1 MKPKRQK
8 KHTHRK
14 VGFHDKNKHL
24 MTENHNTT
32 ETVTET
38 ITINRGLLLKELFR
52 MFGKWVVNSIIQ
64 LFKDYTFVFF
74 VAAINVL
81 FLYLLVA
88 ITKNDVVIYLSV
100 LTFGLASLVF
110 VSVESWDRFKNELK
124 LMFSREKVAEVEI

>member
-1 MKPKRQK
+1 
-8 KHTHRK
+8 
-14 VGFHDKNKHL
+14 
-24 MTENHNTT
+24 
-32 ETVTET
+32 
-38 ITINRGLLLKELFR
+38 